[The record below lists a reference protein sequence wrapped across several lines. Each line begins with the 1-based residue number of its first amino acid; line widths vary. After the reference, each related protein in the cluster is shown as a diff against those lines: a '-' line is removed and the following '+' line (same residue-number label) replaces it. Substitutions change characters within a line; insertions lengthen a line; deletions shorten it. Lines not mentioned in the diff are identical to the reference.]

1 MNRKADREKKQ
12 IKLQVHRQETKK
24 NRDPFLYKENRD
36 KSETKPFRVSRSR
49 TPERS
54 PDAMKK
60 IQKNSLGFK
69 KVETLNKTDTI
80 RNASYAIGKENEPI
94 DEVYTSGDGNIFNI

>member
-12 IKLQVHRQETKK
+12 IKLHAHRQENKK
-24 NRDPFLYKENRD
+24 NYHKENRD

-60 IQKNSLGFK
+60 IQKNSLGFR
-69 KVETLNKTDTI
+69 KVESLNKTDTI
-80 RNASYAIGKENEPI
+80 RNASYANGKENDQI
-94 DEVYTSGDGNIFNI
+94 DEVYTSGDGNIINIRSI